1 MKTYLLLSFSSLILF
16 SGCVTANLEDL
27 QTRETYKSKIIK
39 SVSMDENITTAGA
52 GTTSLLNTN
61 RKKSS
66 EISPLLA
73 PPKISKI
80 TINGYIDTDGDYH
93 EKEIIHLKVEDA
105 KFVENKKYFSIN
117 TQEQ

>member
-1 MKTYLLLSFSSLILF
+1 MKKYLLLNLSSLIFF

-39 SVSMDENITTAGA
+39 SVSMDENISATGA
-52 GTTSLLNTN
+52 GVTSLLNIST
-61 RKKSS
+61 KKSI

-80 TINGYIDTDGDYH
+80 TIIGYIDTDGDYH
-93 EKEIIHLKVEDA
+93 EKEIIHLKVEDS
-105 KFVENKKYFSIN
+105 KFLENKKYFSIN
-117 TQEQ
+117 TQAE